1 MLDSTPA
8 TTHSIKL
15 IKENLSAHS
24 LKEFDRI
31 TDTIKNNNAQE
42 QESES
47 EKSSS
52 SGSGEDSTE
61 SDAE

>member
-8 TTHSIKL
+8 TTHSIEL
-15 IKENLSAHS
+15 IKENRSAYS
-24 LKEFDRI
+24 LKDFDSI
-31 TDTIKNNNAQE
+31 TDAIKNNNAQE